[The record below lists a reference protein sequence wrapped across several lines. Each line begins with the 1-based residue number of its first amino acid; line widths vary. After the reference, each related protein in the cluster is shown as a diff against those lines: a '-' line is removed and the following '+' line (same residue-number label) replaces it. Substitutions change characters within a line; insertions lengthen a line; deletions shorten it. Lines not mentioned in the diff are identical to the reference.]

1 MITHVTEK
9 DESGKRHVTEQP
21 DEEGSLRVVTLGLR
35 LRDKTVEEAI
45 IYDRRCPGNGDQG
58 VYLQTL

>member
-1 MITHVTEK
+1 MIMHVTEK
-9 DESGKRHVTEQP
+9 DESGERHVTEQS
-21 DEEGSLRVVTLGLR
+21 DEEGRVVTLGLR

-58 VYLQTL
+58 VYLETL